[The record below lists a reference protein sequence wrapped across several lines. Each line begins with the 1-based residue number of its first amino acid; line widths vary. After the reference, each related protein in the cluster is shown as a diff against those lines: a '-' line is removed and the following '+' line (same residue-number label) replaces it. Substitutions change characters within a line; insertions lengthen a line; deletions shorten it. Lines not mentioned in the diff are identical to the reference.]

1 MIDLAVLE
9 QYFPEPNKPIK
20 DGPYTFT
27 IYKGFRA
34 IIPSIA

>member
-20 DGPYTFT
+20 EGT
-27 IYKGFRA
+27 IWQNYNNKNRA
-34 IIPSIA
+34 